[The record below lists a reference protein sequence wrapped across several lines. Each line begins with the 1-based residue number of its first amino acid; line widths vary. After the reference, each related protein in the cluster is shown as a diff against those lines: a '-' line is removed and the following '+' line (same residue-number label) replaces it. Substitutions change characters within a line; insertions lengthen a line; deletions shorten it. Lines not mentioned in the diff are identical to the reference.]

1 MKLAKMSEI
10 TYIMQIFNVELISV
24 YTINILKL
32 KSVTLI
38 RHKNLEQYLAG
49 LVILSFSACLHVGL
63 HFLFV

>member
-1 MKLAKMSEI
+1 
-10 TYIMQIFNVELISV
+10 MQIFNVELISV

-49 LVILSFSACLHVGL
+49 LVVLSFSACLHMGL